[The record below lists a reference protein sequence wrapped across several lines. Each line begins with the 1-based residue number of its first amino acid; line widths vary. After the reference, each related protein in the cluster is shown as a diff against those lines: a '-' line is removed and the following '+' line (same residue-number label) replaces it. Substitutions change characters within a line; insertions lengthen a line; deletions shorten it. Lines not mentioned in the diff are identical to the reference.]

1 MTEPTSSVQL
11 SELFADVVGQESAVA
26 ELRAAAAAPVHAY
39 LLLGPAGVGKRAA
52 ARSFAACLV
61 CPDGGCGECRHCRL
75 ALSGT
80 HPDVVTLER
89 AGAYISVGDAREAT
103 RLSQLTPV
111 EGRRRVLVITD
122 FHLVDRAAPA
132 LLKTIEEPPP
142 TTVFVVL
149 ADRLAPELVTIAS
162 RCVTVELRPLSDARL
177 SAVLEAEGAS
187 PEAAARAVGGAGGRL
202 DRARLLV
209 SDAGLGARQAAWS
222 AIPARLDGTGAT
234 VAALVEELLAATE
247 GIAEPLRARH
257 EAELGRMAAEATARG
272 ERGVVGRAAIEA
284 RHKREQRR
292 LRVDE
297 LRAGLT
303 ALARTYA
310 TRGEAPASY
319 AMVAAAVGAIDKAGR
334 DLDRNPNEALLLQA
348 LLLRLT
354 ALQRGNR
361 LRS

>member
-1 MTEPTSSVQL
+1 MA
-11 SELFADVVGQESAVA
+11 ELFADVVGQDAAVA

-52 ARSFAACLV
+52 AMSFAACLV
-61 CPDGGCGECRHCRL
+61 CPDGGCGDCRHCCL
-75 ALSGT
+75 ALCGA

-111 EGRRRVLVITD
+111 EGQRRVLVLTD

-162 RCVTVELRPLSDARL
+162 RCVTVELRPLSDACL
-177 SAVLEAEGAS
+177 KAVLEAEGAS
-187 PEAAARAVGGAGGRL
+187 PEAAARAVAGAGGRL

-209 SDAGLGARQAAWS
+209 SDAGLGPRQAAWS
-222 AIPARLDGTGAT
+222 AIPTRLDGTGAT
-234 VAALVEELLAATE
+234 VVGLVEELLGATE

-257 EAELGRMAAEATARG
+257 EAELDRLAEQASARG
-272 ERGVVGRAAIEA
+272 ERGIVGRAAVEA

-297 LRAGLT
+297 LRAGLA

-310 TRGEAPASY
+310 ARLESAGSHS
-319 AMVAAAVGAIDKAGR
+319 VATAAVEAIDQAAR
-334 DLDRNPNEALLLQA
+334 DLDRNPNETVLLQA

-354 ALQRGNR
+354 ALDRRGPTEP
-361 LRS
+361 